1 MIIAKFK
8 YRINRVMNNVEYIPV
23 KKTNSSRNSFFFL
36 ESIVSQKISYKISY
50 KIMLVT
56 QTIIKF

>member
-23 KKTNSSRNSFFFL
+23 KKIRVEILFFFL